1 MKSKTKTVYYCDHCK
16 KKGLV
21 KSKMERHEELCHKN
35 PANDRPC
42 FKCEH
47 LTKRQTSIYIDQPDY
62 GSNGEKRV
70 DLFYCNATKHFLY
83 PPQSIVKKNSFELE
97 EANYPMPN
105 ACDSYEQI
113 ETPF

>member
-47 LTKRQTSIYIDQPDY
+47 LTKKTTLAKQTHPD
-62 GSNGEKRV
+62 GEVSMSTRE
-70 DLFYCNATKHFLY
+70 LFYCNATKHFLY
-83 PPQSIVKKNSFELE
+83 PPQAIVKKNSFELE
-97 EANYPMPN
+97 ESNCPMPN
-105 ACDSYEQI
+105 KCDSYEPQV
-113 ETPF
+113 TPF